1 MAEFTVKGTWR
12 KENYGHVYTAKAVTS
27 TGRVL
32 AVVNIEVPLDI
43 QVDIRER
50 FGGDWVEH
58 VQQAARDQVTQVAE
72 GWERPAISRS

>member
-1 MAEFTVKGTWR
+1 
-12 KENYGHVYTAKAVTS
+12 
-27 TGRVL
+27 L